1 MTFAVCL
8 DGTAPAYS
16 IDAGSGS
23 GANKWIVHLQVIQC
37 KETCRIGF
45 GVEWSGVEWMKIE
58 ARLVVMN
65 GDELLIDLYSYY
77 TGRGMVRQPIGLLGS
92 EQHKSRLLRSHDGLR
107 LRRLPQQFAYAESRS
122 ITVSVSVFLS
132 VSVCLSVRLSCL
144 CFLLLHRYDLKI
156 PKTLKTETSG
166 FSDRFLR
173 LEPCPREVL

>member
-1 MTFAVCL
+1 MDCPFTGDSVQRNL
-8 DGTAPAYS
+8 QD
-16 IDAGSGS
+16 
-23 GANKWIVHLQVIQC
+23 WI
-37 KETCRIGF
+37 
-45 GVEWSGVEWMKIE
+45 WSGVEWMKIE

-92 EQHKSRLLRSHDGLR
+92 EQHKSRLLRSHDGFR

-122 ITVSVSVFLS
+122 ITVSVSVSLCLS
-132 VSVCLSVRLSCL
+132 VYLSLCVCVSVCLCLSVCLSVRLSCL